1 MRTEDSREIGRTDN
15 GRRAKA
21 ERAGLMRGREDL
33 LRRMADGFG
42 AVDRART
49 QRQDTAVLGDITNEA
64 NVRQTFVADGQ
75 TFDEEKDA
83 SGLADGRIYDEGHFW
98 SSPKIRARN

>member
-1 MRTEDSREIGRTDN
+1 MD

-33 LRRMADGFG
+33 LGRMADGFG

-49 QRQDTAVLGDITNEA
+49 QRQDTEEHSTKRWTLPDLPTDEYTMKDTSGVARKFALGT
-64 NVRQTFVADGQ
+64 
-75 TFDEEKDA
+75 
-83 SGLADGRIYDEGHFW
+83 RINCDSLFEILVFAE
-98 SSPKIRARN
+98 S